1 MKPEPL
7 SQIKKELHL
16 QDREEL
22 IDLCLH
28 LARFKRDNKEML
40 SYLLFNRQNEADYIT
55 AVQAHMDAQFEAINT
70 QSHYYIKK
78 SVRKILR
85 ELRRYIRYSN
95 KPETTVELLMHFCYK
110 LTLIKPSIFKN
121 KVLTNI
127 FWRQVQTIENK
138 IGSLHEDLQ
147 YDYTLELEALI
158 KPLTDDHHLP

>member
-16 QDREEL
+16 QDREAL
-22 IDLCLH
+22 IELCLQ

-40 SYLLFNRQNEADYIT
+40 SYLLFNSEHESDYI
-55 AVQAHMDAQFEAINT
+55 ASVQGHLDEQFENINT

-95 KPETTVELLMHFCYK
+95 KAETTVELLMHFCYK
-110 LTLIKPSIFKN
+110 LTLIKPSIFDN
-121 KVLTNI
+121 KVLTNV
-127 FWRQVQTIENK
+127 FWRQVHTIEAK
-138 IGSLHEDLQ
+138 INSLHEDLQ
-147 YDYTLELEALI
+147 YDYTIELEALV
-158 KPLTDDHHLP
+158 KPYLHDHHIS

>member
-16 QDREEL
+16 QDREQLVE
-22 IDLCLH
+22 LCLQ

-40 SYLLFNRQNEADYIT
+40 SYLLFNKEHEEEYIG
-55 AVQAHMDAQFEAINT
+55 ALQQHLDESFEGINT

-95 KPETTVELLMHFCYK
+95 RADTAVELLMHFCYK
-110 LTLIKPSIFKN
+110 LTLIKPSIFEN
-121 KVLTNI
+121 RVLTNI
-127 FWRQVQTIENK
+127 FWRQVQQIENK

-147 YDYTLELEALI
+147 YDYTLELESLV
-158 KPLTDDHHLP
+158 KPYLHDNHLP